1 MTARYMV
8 FAAKNVKKLFRS
20 VAVLSV
26 LFLWSCR
33 SSETQTGEDRHAAD
47 TVYALPWEELE
58 VYMNAAPSPVQVATW
73 LRQERVPFYKDM
85 LHDPTLAGRYSGLQ
99 GAANL
104 GIYLTDMAYAHA
116 TNHYQE
122 AYEYLSAVNRLAT
135 LYGLGDI
142 FSLERIKSLDKLQ
155 DNPDSL
161 QKLLTQYYSEIQSR
175 LSETGQQPML
185 RHMILGGWTESLHII
200 LALLDKNANN
210 QPLAEMI
217 LLQKSLT
224 PLLIKLYS
232 VDTSFSSASQAI
244 VAQLQGM
251 QAELNA
257 LPIGAGSPVPSTQ
270 VSKGV
275 IQMKFQQ
282 KATLTPEQITRL
294 RERLDSLRHF
304 ITRV

>member
-1 MTARYMV
+1 MV
-8 FAAKNVKKLFRS
+8 FAARNVKKLFRK

-33 SSETQTGEDRHAAD
+33 SGETHTGEDRHAAD
-47 TVYALPWEELE
+47 TVYVLPWEQLE

-155 DNPDSL
+155 DNPDSM
-161 QKLLTQYYSEIQSR
+161 QKLLTQYYSEVQTR

-200 LALLDKNANN
+200 LALLEKNASN

-217 LLQKSLT
+217 LLQKGLT

-232 VDTSFSSASQAI
+232 ADTSLSPVSHQI
-244 VAQLQGM
+244 VTQLEDM
-251 QAELNA
+251 QEELNA
-257 LPIGAGSPVPSTQ
+257 LPIGEGSPVPSTQ
-270 VSKGV
+270 VNKGV

-282 KATLTPEQITRL
+282 KTSLTPEQIKRL
-294 RERLDSLRHF
+294 KERLTSLRHF
-304 ITRV
+304 IMKV